1 MRHLSA
7 MRQLAGRERPGHAAV
22 ILAYSYM
29 RVSALAPDGPPQRYQ
44 LGSARPAID
53 LLLRLSIPVQD
64 CKYER
69 FDFRRR
75 NIRLDRPGQSAEAI
89 LSRCMSATCFRV
101 RGEPGSIGRGR
112 PWTGIKSWAG
122 GTRNDPSHHGTRR
135 KDERPWKQPISVADS
150 ISDND
155 RIELLSGVFGHPQ
168 PDADRHYDHEGGDAQ
183 ERQRE
188 RPCRLL
194 QSDCDEGPQDGRPQ
208 DQTAAGGRL
217 RAPAVTLNLRP
228 ASC

>member
-89 LSRCMSATCFRV
+89 LSRCMSATCFR
-101 RGEPGSIGRGR
+101 
-112 PWTGIKSWAG
+112 
-122 GTRNDPSHHGTRR
+122 
-135 KDERPWKQPISVADS
+135 
-150 ISDND
+150 
-155 RIELLSGVFGHPQ
+155 
-168 PDADRHYDHEGGDAQ
+168 
-183 ERQRE
+183 
-188 RPCRLL
+188 
-194 QSDCDEGPQDGRPQ
+194 
-208 DQTAAGGRL
+208 
-217 RAPAVTLNLRP
+217 
-228 ASC
+228 